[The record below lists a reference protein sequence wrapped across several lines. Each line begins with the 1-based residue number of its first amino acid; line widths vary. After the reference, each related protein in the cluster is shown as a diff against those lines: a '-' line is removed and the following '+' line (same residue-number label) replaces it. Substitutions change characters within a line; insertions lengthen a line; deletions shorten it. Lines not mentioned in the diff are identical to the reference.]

1 MLGKTTGSWIKALA
15 IIEEHEKTT
24 FTHNDCSAQARA

>member
-1 MLGKTTGSWIKALA
+1 MLRKTTDYWIKALA

-24 FTHNDCSAQARA
+24 FIQNAGGAQARA